1 MDFRRYVREHLPPLT
16 IAREPEIV
24 DELALHLGEL
34 YREARASGLD
44 HDEALARAL
53 AAIPTASN
61 DFAHDLES
69 ASRAL
74 PGLIADRWRAQDDTL
89 LHADSSRS
97 GSMVADLRRDTR
109 YAVRMLARTPA
120 FTFVICLTLA
130 LGIGATAVI
139 FSAVDAV
146 LLQRAPV
153 ADPSSVISIYTTSSD
168 GRDRFSTTSYPD
180 YVDLRDSGIF
190 GGLAAF
196 ASVPFVLQGSNG
208 AESLPGELVTGNY
221 FDVLGVRI
229 PLGRTFSADEDKPG
243 APIRVV
249 ILSHGAWTA
258 RFGADRNIVG
268 RQITLNGNSYSIVGV
283 APRGFVGP
291 ILGRAPEMW
300 APMALQPELRPPSA
314 GLRRALGGTNMLAAR
329 GPTVAEH
336 DRTSGR
342 RQDRCRH
349 GRGRGHALG
358 AAGRELPEYQSRPA
372 VHRRPSRRWSR
383 RPHVGAT
390 DAAAAQRLRRCRAA
404 DRVRERCESPPG
416 TRRHT
421 TPRGGRPH
429 GRGRRPRAA
438 RQAVADRIGA
448 ARADRDRSEAC

>member
-1 MDFRRYVREHLPPLT
+1 
-16 IAREPEIV
+16 
-24 DELALHLGEL
+24 
-34 YREARASGLD
+34 
-44 HDEALARAL
+44 
-53 AAIPTASN
+53 
-61 DFAHDLES
+61 
-69 ASRAL
+69 
-74 PGLIADRWRAQDDTL
+74 
-89 LHADSSRS
+89 
-97 GSMVADLRRDTR
+97 MVADLRRDTR

-153 ADPSSVISIYTTSSD
+153 ADPSSVTSIYTTSSD

-190 GGLAAF
+190 GGLVAF

-229 PLGRTFSADEDKPG
+229 PLGRTFSVDEDKPG

-258 RFGADRNIVG
+258 RFGADRSIVG

-283 APRGFVGP
+283 APQGF
-291 ILGRAPEMW
+291 
-300 APMALQPELRPPSA
+300 
-314 GLRRALGGTNMLAAR
+314 RRADSRPRSRDVGTDGPSTGAASAKCGATSSAR
-329 GPTVAEH
+329 RHQHARRTRPTVDEH

-342 RQDRCRH
+342 PVRPLPARPRPRTRSRRGWTRVTRVPIAAGGSPSSLSAMVPASARRRDRCC
-349 GRGRGHALG
+349 GCSA
-358 AAGRELPEYQSRPA
+358 
-372 VHRRPSRRWSR
+372 RPSSS
-383 RPHVGAT
+383 
-390 DAAAAQRLRRCRAA
+390 C
-404 DRVRERCESPPG
+404 C
-416 TRRHT
+416 
-421 TPRGGRPH
+421 
-429 GRGRRPRAA
+429 
-438 RQAVADRIGA
+438 
-448 ARADRDRSEAC
+448 